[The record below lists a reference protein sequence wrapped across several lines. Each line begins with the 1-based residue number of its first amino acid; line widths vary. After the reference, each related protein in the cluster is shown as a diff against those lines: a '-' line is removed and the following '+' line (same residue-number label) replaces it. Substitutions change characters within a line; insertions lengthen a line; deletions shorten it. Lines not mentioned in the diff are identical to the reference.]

1 MADRVVESSD
11 KEVPEIPDLLERVL
25 VYVLSEARGKLEAG
39 EEVAPFTA
47 LAIKDKLFIETHP
60 ADQVEDCFKLA
71 EHTVK
76 NARGAEAYGFCYDGF
91 IELDDQTVDA
101 LIAEGG
107 VPGDSD
113 GFAVA
118 FVYTASEDG
127 SITFEDTPTYV
138 GPSPNFMGGLMS
150 PDDYRESELDSKYR
164 SILHGTPGDAL

>member
-76 NARGAEAYGFCYDGF
+76 NARGAEASGRCERIRSLGT
-91 IELDDQTVDA
+91 LSTAARSAQ
-101 LIAEGG
+101 
-107 VPGDSD
+107 
-113 GFAVA
+113 FASWLSLATLLRSA
-118 FVYTASEDG
+118 FQSRNR
-127 SITFEDTPTYV
+127 ITGPARPT
-138 GPSPNFMGGLMS
+138 
-150 PDDYRESELDSKYR
+150 
-164 SILHGTPGDAL
+164 

>member
-127 SITFEDTPTYV
+127 SIAFEDTPTYV

-150 PDDYRESELDSKYR
+150 PDDYGESELDSKYR